1 MVIMVDN
8 SQVMQMLVDKIEEIE
23 IRLHNLEKFAINY
36 GNNTWHSKG
45 DTECQ

>member
-8 SQVMQMLVDKIEEIE
+8 SQVVQMLVDKIEEIE

-36 GNNTWHSKG
+36 GNNTWYSKG
-45 DTECQ
+45 DPKCQ